1 MNFFCH
7 DNCIHCPKKIECTFE
22 KGIPSGVDV
31 FFVLT
36 MVWLLMCSTK
46 ARMATRT
53 TSVIAIFER
62 NDNMTNNNNFFL
74 RINNSI
80 QTNHDGFLTRTLE
93 LTKYSTLPAFFV
105 ERSGF
110 AHWNFINYLDIYI
123 YILLYS
129 FLFVWSNFI
138 FISNNLDKWMNT
150 LVRKWVCRVG
160 TDKDDVE
167 ECIDARGGAYKN

>member
-1 MNFFCH
+1 MPAFDSTKMNFFCH

-110 AHWNFINYLDIYI
+110 AH
-123 YILLYS
+123 
-129 FLFVWSNFI
+129 
-138 FISNNLDKWMNT
+138 
-150 LVRKWVCRVG
+150 
-160 TDKDDVE
+160 
-167 ECIDARGGAYKN
+167 